1 VARAPRTPRRTADT
15 FMAAQPHLSRIRLDT
30 SIEET
35 LDRLARIEGAAAVA
49 TIVGTEGS
57 TYRKTGARMLIEADG
72 RLTGLLSGGCFE
84 ADLSEHARRV
94 LRTGQ
99 PVTVAYDTR
108 TADDPVFGFGSG
120 CEGAMRILIEV
131 ASRER
136 AVFGALQ
143 RAHEVSLNGGRAI
156 LVVNYQGAAQNLG
169 TRCWSAADGVGQEHE
184 QPAVWREAI
193 GTGESGT
200 FRWTAAGAEHAAWIQ
215 VVDPLPQ
222 ILVCGGGSDARHV
235 VAQLQVL
242 RLPVTVMDH
251 RPAFASPA
259 CFPGATV
266 VCAPAA
272 ELRRNVELDG
282 YSAAL
287 VMSHHLESDAAY
299 LSALAQSTIPY
310 IGLLGPRQRRE
321 RLLRDI
327 DHYAAALLPR
337 LRGPV
342 GLDIGAVTPEGIA
355 LAIVAELHAFFAH
368 RPGGPWTSA
377 ARSEAG

>member
-1 VARAPRTPRRTADT
+1 MADT
-15 FMAAQPHLSRIRLDT
+15 FMAAQPHSFRTRLDT

-35 LDRLARIEGAAAVA
+35 LDRLARIEGVAAVA

-72 RLTGLLSGGCFE
+72 HLTGLLSGGCFE

-94 LRTGQ
+94 LKTGQ

-108 TADDPVFGFGSG
+108 NADDPVFGIGSG

-136 AVFGALQ
+136 AVFGALR
-143 RAHEVSLNGGRAI
+143 RAHEISLKGGRAI
-156 LVVNYQGAAQNLG
+156 LVVNYQGAAQSLG
-169 TRCWSAADGVGQEHE
+169 TSCWCAEQETELEREPAA
-184 QPAVWREAI
+184 AWREAVSS
-193 GTGESGT
+193 GQSGT
-200 FRWTAAGAEHAAWIQ
+200 LRWTAAGVEHAAWIQ

-222 ILVCGGGSDARHV
+222 VLVCGGGSDARHV
-235 VAQLQVL
+235 VAQLQML
-242 RLPVTVMDH
+242 RLPATVMDH
-251 RPAFASPA
+251 RPAYASA
-259 CFPGATV
+259 ARFPGATV
-266 VCAPAA
+266 ICAPAA
-272 ELRRNVELDG
+272 ELRRNVELNG

-310 IGLLGPRQRRE
+310 VGLLGPRQRRE

-327 DHYAAALLPR
+327 DHCAAALLPR

-368 RPGGPWTSA
+368 RPAGPWTSA
-377 ARSEAG
+377 AIISS